1 VPSPALDRV
10 PSREIAVNDSHSSG
24 GGRLRSS
31 RARRFALDVPL
42 RYRARGEKQWH
53 DAQTENISRSGV
65 LFRTQGVLDIATEVE
80 MTFVLPGL
88 EEAPAIVCR
97 GRVVRTVLPGG
108 IVRWPGI
115 AVTISRFR
123 FHRRRPAA

>member
-1 VPSPALDRV
+1 MPT
-10 PSREIAVNDSHSSG
+10 
-24 GGRLRSS
+24 LRSRPS
-31 RARRFALDVPL
+31 TRGCSPL

-88 EEAPAIVCR
+88 EGAPAIVCR
-97 GRVVRTVLPGG
+97 GRVVRTVYELCL
-108 IVRWPGI
+108 
-115 AVTISRFR
+115 FR
-123 FHRRRPAA
+123 ALRGCG